1 MTPIPVTT
9 DAALAAAALRTAPGS
24 RWLTRCATLLADLV
38 AIALAITAAVVLRKW
53 LGGAYDLAFYAHLWP
68 ALGLFLLLYTS
79 HGLYAELPPPPS
91 GELRRAT
98 QATSLGFVFLAAFTF
113 VSRDAVSFS
122 RLAFILAWLMA
133 LVTVPLCRA
142 ALRATCSTAR
152 WWGTPVVIL
161 GAGAT
166 AAMLIRRLRA
176 TPALGLK
183 PCMAFDD
190 DPAKIGTTIEGVPV
204 AGPIAAAV
212 DAAARLRISHA
223 VVAMPG
229 ASPERLQELWRDLGP
244 RFPHLMLIPG
254 LMGFASLWV
263 EAKDVGGMLGL
274 EVRQSLLMPGPRA
287 AKRALD
293 LVVVA
298 LLAPLLIPLTA
309 LFSLLIAIDSPGN
322 PFYGQR
328 RLGRDGRPFTAWK
341 FRSMRPD
348 ADAVLAACLAGDAA
362 LREEWERDHKLRRDP
377 RITRVGRLLRK
388 TSLDE
393 LPQLWNIVAG
403 EMSLVGPR
411 PIVEA
416 EVAKYGPHFDLY
428 ARVRPGLTG
437 LWQVSGRNN
446 LTYDERVAL
455 DAYYVRNWS
464 VWLDLFIAGKTVR
477 VVLRGEGA
485 Y

>member
-1 MTPIPVTT
+1 MPVNNANDTFV
-9 DAALAAAALRTAPGS
+9 ASSLLPGS
-24 RWLTRCATLLADLV
+24 RWLTRLATVSVD
-38 AIALAITAAVVLRKW
+38 ILAITVSMTFAVVIRKW
-53 LGGAYDLAFYAHLWP
+53 FGGAYDLNFYLGLWP

-79 HGLYAELPPPPS
+79 HGLYADLPPAPS

-98 QATSLGFVFLAAFTF
+98 QATSLGFLALAALTF
-113 VSRDAVSFS
+113 LSRDALAYS
-122 RLAFILAWLMA
+122 RLAFFLAWLIA
-133 LVTVPLCRA
+133 LPALPLGRA
-142 ALRATCSTAR
+142 ALRGLCSNAR

-161 GAGAT
+161 GAGVT
-166 AAMLIRRLRA
+166 AAMLIRRLRV

-183 PCMAFDD
+183 PLMAFDD
-190 DPAKIGTTIEGVPV
+190 DPTKAGTTIEGVPI
-204 AGPIAAAV
+204 AGPLSAAA
-212 DAAARLRISHA
+212 DTAYAAGISHA

-229 ASPERLQELWRDLGP
+229 ASPERLEELWRALGP
-244 RFPHLMLIPG
+244 RFPHLLLIPG

-287 AKRALD
+287 AKRLFD

-298 LLAPLLIPLTA
+298 LFSPILALLTGLFCLLIVL
-309 LFSLLIAIDSPGN
+309 DSPGR

-328 RLGRDGRPFTAWK
+328 RLGRNGKPFTAWK

-348 ADAVLAACLAGDAA
+348 ADTILKECLERDPA
-362 LREEWERDHKLRRDP
+362 LREEWQRDHKLRRDP

-393 LPQLWNIVAG
+393 LPQLWNIVTG

-411 PIVEA
+411 PIVDA
-416 EVAKYGPHFDLY
+416 EIAKYGSHFDLY
-428 ARVRPGLTG
+428 TRVRPGLTG

-446 LTYDERVAL
+446 LPYEERVAL

-464 VWLDLFIAGKTVR
+464 VWLDLFIVAKTVR
-477 VVLRGEGA
+477 VVMRGEGA